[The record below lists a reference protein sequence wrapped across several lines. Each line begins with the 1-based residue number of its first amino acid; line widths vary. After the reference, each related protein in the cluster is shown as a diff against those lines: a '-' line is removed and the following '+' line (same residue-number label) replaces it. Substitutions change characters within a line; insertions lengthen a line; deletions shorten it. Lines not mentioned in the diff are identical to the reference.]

1 MVSGGRRLVS
11 APGKLCNDIRGS
23 NAVAEY
29 LNHFEHYIFR
39 MPKILKPIT
48 LLKTK
53 TWLVIVASIALTERV
68 FLYLFYRPVLYHD
81 TDGYRRS
88 AEAILGGWTN
98 LDGTRTPGYP
108 VFLAL
113 FGPDER
119 VYAAQLV
126 LGLATTLLFFYFG
139 WRISRKGWFGA
150 LAALAH
156 TLNLGQLFFEAN
168 LISESLTTFL
178 IAASLAWIAWLLFSG
193 TSRPLWKVTAV
204 GLAGGLTAG
213 LVTLTRPLFIFLPIW
228 VFLFLIAFWQGA
240 APKLRWS
247 SAMAAGLAGLLVV
260 GAWVNFIHQRFGI
273 WSLSV
278 MNGYNLVQH
287 AGLFFEYL
295 PDEYAAIR
303 DTYIQ
308 FRDERITETGVPGN
322 AIWDAI
328 PDLEKVSGLGFI
340 PLSNLL
346 AKLSIQLIIAHPV
359 LYLRNVL
366 QGWLWFWKAPVYWS
380 AASVA
385 NPVMRGFLSALITID
400 RSGMV
405 LFNMAFILGSLTL
418 IWKKMRR
425 VLKMNAFIWFT
436 AGVVWFTSII
446 QTLLD
451 HGDNPRFSVPIQT
464 LVLFVVLWWGISF
477 LNGKRNEN
485 LPA

>member
-1 MVSGGRRLVS
+1 MFS
-11 APGKLCNDIRGS
+11 KLFKT
-23 NAVAEY
+23 A
-29 LNHFEHYIFR
+29 LT
-39 MPKILKPIT
+39 LKPR
-48 LLKTK
+48 
-53 TWLVIVASIALTERV
+53 TWLAIVTAVSLIERV
-68 FLYLFYRPVLYHD
+68 LLYLFYRPILYND
-81 TDGYRRS
+81 TAGYRRT
-88 AEAILGGWTN
+88 AKAILRGWTH

-119 VYAAQLV
+119 VYAAQLA
-126 LGLATTLLFFYFG
+126 LGLATTLLFFYLG
-139 WRISRKGWFGA
+139 WHISRKGWFGA
-150 LAALAH
+150 LAALAY

-178 IAASLAWIAWLLFSG
+178 LVASLAWVAWLLFSD
-193 TSRPLWKVTAV
+193 TRRPLWQVAAA
-204 GLAGGLTAG
+204 GLAGGMTAG
-213 LVTLTRPLFIFLPIW
+213 LVTLTRPLFIFLPFW
-228 VFLFLIAFWQGA
+228 VALFLLVFWQGA
-240 APKLRWS
+240 APKMRWS
-247 SAMAAGLAGLLVV
+247 AALAAGLSGLLIV

-287 AGLFFEYL
+287 AGLFFEYV

-328 PDLEKVSGLGFI
+328 PSLEQASGLGFI
-340 PLSNLL
+340 QLSNLL
-346 AKLSIQLIIAHPV
+346 AKLSIQLILAHPD

-366 QGWLWFWKAPVYWS
+366 LGWLWFWKAPVYWS
-380 AASVA
+380 PASVA
-385 NPVMRGFLSALITID
+385 NPALRGIISALITIE
-400 RSGMV
+400 RGGMV
-405 LFNMAFILGSLTL
+405 VFNIAFILGSLTL
-418 IWKKMRR
+418 IWKKMRQI
-425 VLKMNAFIWFT
+425 LKMKPFVWFT
-436 AGVVWFTSII
+436 AGVVWSTSII

-464 LVLFVVLWWGISF
+464 LVLFVILWWGVSL
-477 LNGKRNEN
+477 LNRKKHEN